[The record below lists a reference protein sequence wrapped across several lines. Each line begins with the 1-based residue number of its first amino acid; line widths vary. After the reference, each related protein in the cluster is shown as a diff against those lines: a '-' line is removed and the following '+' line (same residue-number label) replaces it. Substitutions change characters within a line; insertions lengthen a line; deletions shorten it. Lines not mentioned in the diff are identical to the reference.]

1 MYGND
6 DYLYSLNDED
16 YEVLVRTWGRVSWL
30 PIIIFL
36 ICMCVDN
43 FTLIVTCRIRLSF
56 DYSKLYL
63 YFINII

>member
-36 ICMCVDN
+36 ICMCV
-43 FTLIVTCRIRLSF
+43 LIIL
-56 DYSKLYL
+56 LL
-63 YFINII
+63 L